1 MREQDL
7 SNIYLIQKK
16 ISTIN
21 IKSLL
26 FDKSMGNVNKDFLQ
40 NRPVIIMLGQEELNT
55 SRNYGWPILWD
66 FAPEK
71 GFILRIDCGK
81 VVLQFIN
88 GHFPINCINSLVDKN
103 FMWSIVAID
112 IEVM

>member
-55 SRNYGWPILWD
+55 SRNDGWPIL
-66 FAPEK
+66 
-71 GFILRIDCGK
+71 
-81 VVLQFIN
+81 
-88 GHFPINCINSLVDKN
+88 
-103 FMWSIVAID
+103 
-112 IEVM
+112 